1 MARTRDDV
9 RPRQGDGTTGRPGL
23 ATGGLA
29 DAVGGLYGAA
39 AMSVLRLALHRAG
52 LVDKM
57 VPHAVEE
64 WMSDRLNIDPP
75 GGTAGHHVA
84 DELLHLAYGAGLG
97 ALGGPMV
104 SGRETR
110 GGLWHG
116 TAFGLASWA
125 FGCWFWSPLCAWRGP
140 PGRQARWKTRPISPL
155 TWFSDGPSS
164 WSSKN
169 PPRQRD
175 RGHSSDAERIVE
187 VECPG
192 GDGENMCVRDG
203 AAVAAHPHP
212 PPTEVSPA
220 GQRFLLPG

>member
-23 ATGGLA
+23 AAAVLA
-29 DAVGGLYGAA
+29 GAVGGLYGAA

-52 LVDKM
+52 LIEKM
-57 VPHAVEE
+57 VPQAVEE

-110 GGLWHG
+110 GGLWRG
-116 TAFGLASWA
+116 AGFGLASRA
-125 FGCWFWSPLCAWRGP
+125 FGMLVLVPALRVARPAWRAGP
-140 PGRQARWKTRPISPL
+140 L
-155 TWFSDGPSS
+155 
-164 WSSKN
+164 
-169 PPRQRD
+169 
-175 RGHSSDAERIVE
+175 
-187 VECPG
+187 
-192 GDGENMCVRDG
+192 EN
-203 AAVAAHPHP
+203 ATNIAAHL
-212 PPTEVSPA
+212 VF
-220 GQRFLLPG
+220 G